1 MIITFNLQNGDEMM
15 SEIKAYY
22 AIIPANVRYDKDLTA
37 NAKLLYGEI
46 TALCNVKGYCWATN
60 NYFADLYGVSKN
72 TISVWINNLVKKGY
86 LISEFKYKPGTN
98 EIDKRYLK
106 INTNPIITE
115 DSTYTEKTEYPINEN
130 RDTPIIKNN
139 DTYHEEKG
147 EPIQENRDTLSR
159 KIGKRII
166 QVNNTINNTID
177 NTISKDIVSCTKTV
191 QQVIDAWN
199 ELKLRK
205 VVGIKSG
212 TNRQK
217 LLNARIKEYG
227 IENVL
232 KAISN
237 IQNSSFLKGQNNK
250 SWVITFDWFIKP
262 NNFIKVL
269 EGNYGEQAQKVKK
282 HFVEKQFTGSS
293 NLKFNNFKAR
303 DYYSN
308 DEAMNNLEKRLLGWD
323 SNESGDVNLHD

>member
-1 MIITFNLQNGDEMM
+1 MN
-15 SEIKAYY
+15 EIKAYY

-46 TALCNVKGYCWATN
+46 TALCNEKGYCWATN
-60 NYFADLYGVSKN
+60 NYFADLYGVNKN
-72 TISVWINNLVKKGY
+72 TISTWINNLVKKGY
-86 LISEFKYKPGTN
+86 LISEFKYKLGTN

-106 INTNPIITE
+106 INTSPIITH
-115 DSTYTEKTEYPINEN
+115 DNTYTEKTEYPINEN
-130 RDTPIIKNN
+130 RDTPITKNH
-139 DTYHEEKG
+139 DTYSEKNG
-147 EPIQENRDTLSR
+147 DPINENNDTLSR
-159 KIGKRII
+159 KSRKRII

-177 NTISKDIVSCTKTV
+177 NTISKDIVSCTTTV

-199 ELKLRK
+199 ELKLQK
-205 VVGIKSG
+205 VIGIKSG
-212 TNRQK
+212 TNRLR

-237 IQNSSFLKGQNNK
+237 IQSSSFLKGQNNK
-250 SWVITFDWFIKP
+250 SWVITFDWLIKP

-269 EGNYGEQAQKVKK
+269 EENYKDQEAKVKK
-282 HFVEKQFTGSS
+282 HIVEKQFTGSS
-293 NLKFNNFKAR
+293 NLKFDNFEAR

-308 DEAMNNLEKRLLGWD
+308 DEAMNNLEKKLLGWD
-323 SNESGDVNLHD
+323 SNESRDIN

>member
-1 MIITFNLQNGDEMM
+1 M

-46 TALCNVKGYCWATN
+46 TALCNEKGFCWATN

-106 INTNPIITE
+106 INVNPV
-115 DSTYTEKTEYPINEN
+115 INKD
-130 RDTPIIKNN
+130 DTPIIKNH
-139 DTYHEEKG
+139 DTYHEENG
-147 EPIQENRDTLSR
+147 DPIQENRDTLSR

-177 NTISKDIVSCTKTV
+177 NTISKDIVSCTKAV

-199 ELKLRK
+199 ELKLQK

-250 SWVITFDWFIKP
+250 SWVITFDWLIKP

-269 EGNYGEQAQKVKK
+269 EGNYKEQEAKVKK
-282 HFVEKQFTGSS
+282 YTVEKQFKGSS
-293 NLKFNNFKAR
+293 NLKFANFEAR

-308 DEAMNNLEKRLLGWD
+308 DEEMNNLEKKLLGWD
-323 SNESGDVNLHD
+323 SE

>member
-1 MIITFNLQNGDEMM
+1 M

-46 TALCNVKGYCWATN
+46 TALCNEKGFCWATN

-106 INTNPIITE
+106 INVNPVINKDDTP
-115 DSTYTEKTEYPINEN
+115 TEKTEY
-130 RDTPIIKNN
+130 
-139 DTYHEEKG
+139 
-147 EPIQENRDTLSR
+147 PIQENRDTLSR

-177 NTISKDIVSCTKTV
+177 NTISKDIVSCTKAV

-199 ELKLRK
+199 ELKLQK

-250 SWVITFDWFIKP
+250 SWVITFDWLIKP

-269 EGNYGEQAQKVKK
+269 EGNYKEQEAKVKK
-282 HFVEKQFTGSS
+282 YTVEKQFKGSS
-293 NLKFNNFKAR
+293 NLKFANFEAR

-308 DEAMNNLEKRLLGWD
+308 DEEMNNLEKKLLGWD
-323 SNESGDVNLHD
+323 SE

>member
-1 MIITFNLQNGDEMM
+1 M

-46 TALCNVKGYCWATN
+46 TALCNEKGYCWATN

-139 DTYHEEKG
+139 DTYHEENG
-147 EPIQENRDTLSR
+147 DPIQENRDTLSR

-177 NTISKDIVSCTKTV
+177 NTISKDIVSCTKAV

-232 KAISN
+232 QAISN

-250 SWVITFDWFIKP
+250 SWVITFDWLIKP

-269 EGNYGEQAQKVKK
+269 EENYKDQEPNIKK
-282 HFVEKQFTGSS
+282 HTTEKQFKGSS
-293 NLKFNNFKAR
+293 NLKFANFEAR

-308 DEAMNNLEKRLLGWD
+308 DEAMNNLEKKLLGWD
-323 SNESGDVNLHD
+323 SNESGDVSSHD